1 MSQVD
6 RLLGELKTFDAAEDA
21 QVQRLKDQLQEQVC
35 CKMLQRVAACCSV
48 QCLKDQLQELMCE
61 KKKTSIDI
69 PSQSFSCEYPLGR
82 L

>member
-35 CKMLQRVAACCSV
+35 CSMLQYVAACCSML
-48 QCLKDQLQELMCE
+48 QCAVPER
-61 KKKTSIDI
+61 SA
-69 PSQSFSCEYPLGR
+69 SGANV
-82 L
+82 